1 MNCSTLCCGDS
12 ADEDNVRGKFCR
24 NFTSRKI
31 KIRSLNKLVT
41 LLKWVGDKILKFLTE
56 NEFGV

>member
-12 ADEDNVRGKFCR
+12 ADEDNVRRKNCR

-31 KIRSLNKLVT
+31 KIRSLNKLVA